1 MSAASCAHIHIRV
14 ALEELD
20 AKWTGVWQ
28 QSSVAAAA
36 MQSEVSRM
44 GNMVSEASGAA
55 KAAAQMVAALTEAIA
70 PLQQRLAAVE
80 QHQQQQ
86 HVQIEQAQAEQ
97 NSIPT
102 SSRQQEEPVAGP
114 APAAP
119 AAATWAHRGGDCQ
132 EEESS
137 DGGLT
142 RDRQLVWL
150 EERLLSRLQR
160 MLKADGSADGQ
171 SLRRVRPHCVGWFF
185 RLSAHTTKA
194 AADRL
199 SPCPCST
206 PAAHPAAATPR
217 HAS

>member
-70 PLQQRLAAVE
+70 PLQQRLVAVE
-80 QHQQQQ
+80 QHQQQG
-86 HVQIEQAQAEQ
+86 HAQIEQAQAEPR
-97 NSIPT
+97 SVPT
-102 SSRQQEEPVAGP
+102 NHSQQEAPVPAAA

-119 AAATWAHRGGDCQ
+119 AAATWPHHGGDYQ
-132 EEESS
+132 EEDSS
-137 DGGLT
+137 AGGLMGT
-142 RDRQLVWL
+142 RQMARL

-171 SLRRVRPHCVGWFF
+171 PFRRVRPHFNDLC
-185 RLSAHTTKA
+185 LSSVC
-194 AADRL
+194 RVL
-199 SPCPCST
+199 ENCC
-206 PAAHPAAATPR
+206 
-217 HAS
+217 